1 MQGGGRPQMPAGE
14 MPEGFDPS
22 QMQRPEGQNPPE
34 RTEGSQRPE
43 RPQNQM
49 PEGFDPENMPAP
61 PEGFDPS
68 QMQGKFPGNGAG
80 FDKNAPQSVEFTIS
94 ADSRV
99 YHGIA
104 PYTETE

>member
-1 MQGGGRPQMPAGE
+1 MQGGGRPQMPEGE
-14 MPEGFDPS
+14 MPADFDPS
-22 QMQRPEGQNPPE
+22 QMQRPDGQNPPKKPK
-34 RTEGSQRPE
+34 GSQRPE
-43 RPQNQM
+43 P

-68 QMQGKFPGNGAG
+68 QMQGRFPGNGAG
-80 FDKNAPQSVEFTIS
+80 FDENAPQSVEFTIS

-104 PYTETE
+104 PYTGTEE